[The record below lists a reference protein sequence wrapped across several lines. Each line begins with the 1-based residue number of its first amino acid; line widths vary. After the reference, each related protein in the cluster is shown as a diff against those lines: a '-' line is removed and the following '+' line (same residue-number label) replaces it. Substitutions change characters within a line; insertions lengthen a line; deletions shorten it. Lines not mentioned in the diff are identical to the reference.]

1 MQKVTGFGF
10 EYGVRTPEVVAEDW
24 AAPRGVEES
33 LLAQPVFLKVPA
45 TRDGVD
51 VLRRSAEPNVR
62 SPHDSRNEPAGSSFI
77 VVFEPEERQVWSCGG
92 DGEN

>member
-33 LLAQPVFLKVPA
+33 LLAQPVAGDVPKVPA

-51 VLRRSAEPNVR
+51 VPRRSAEPHVR
-62 SPHDSRNEPAGSSFI
+62 SPHDSRNEPVGSSF
-77 VVFEPEERQVWSCGG
+77 VVV
-92 DGEN
+92 